1 MTQVTQEFSVLL
13 LRKDKTRPQPEKPEI
28 PHNTRGFQL
37 YKARDRPVSDAV
49 QKVRK
54 QYPSK
59 LIKQCCGKGKPS
71 AEVKYIVKTAAGA
84 DLPQ

>member
-1 MTQVTQEFSVLL
+1 MGRVNTRRRADAPEFTQ
-13 LRKDKTRPQPEKPEI
+13 DK
-28 PHNTRGFQL
+28 RGFQP

-49 QKVRK
+49 KKVRER
-54 QYPSK
+54 
-59 LIKQCCGKGKPS
+59 IKQCCGKGKPS